1 MNDRNQPAGTI
12 ATTRQVLA
20 GEDRVAIVV
29 HKQDGGWLLLGTR
42 EFRKRD
48 VLLVDVRRVLERDR
62 SLHEAWPLRSG
73 WIARRSEHGGW
84 VKQADHV
91 DATPRLVSIPER
103 GFTLRFTNRSRFA
116 HTFCGEHSIPG
127 AQCPNCRKPLLR
139 MLTLDTADRR
149 LGLQGLAVPRLHL
162 LFCWTC
168 NLAQGEAS
176 YRLLAD
182 GGVRFV
188 KHRRG
193 GVARDFPYPNHPR
206 FFPGSRFVPEPVPA
220 AESRILGKLN
230 SGELRSI
237 DLRKADR
244 HLATPRHQIG
254 GQPYFVQGPPSAE
267 CPRCN
272 GPMTF
277 LASIGDETLDGAG
290 FTGNSFVQ
298 VLFLLCEKDRII
310 TTLQQ
315 CD

>member
-1 MNDRNQPAGTI
+1 MRDQDRPAGHVF
-12 ATTRQVLA
+12 TTRPIVE
-20 GEDRVAIVV
+20 GKDRVAVV
-29 HKQDGGWLLLGTR
+29 IHNRGCGWLLLGSLR
-42 EFRKRD
+42 FAEAD
-48 VLLVDVRRVLERDR
+48 LVHVPLRRVLDHDESVRK
-62 SLHEAWPLRSG
+62 AWPMRNG
-73 WIARRSEHGGW
+73 WIARRSARGGW
-84 VKQADHV
+84 VKKADAE
-91 DATPRLVSIPER
+91 ATGQLVSIPAR
-103 GFTLRFTNRSRFA
+103 GFTLKVATRTRFGHR
-116 HTFCGEHSIPG
+116 FCGEHSIPG

-149 LGLQGLAVPRLHL
+149 IGLQGLAVRNLHL

-168 NLAQGEAS
+168 NLAQGETA
-176 YRLLAD
+176 YQVLPD

-193 GVARDFPYPNHPR
+193 GVARNFPYPNYPR
-206 FFPGSRFVPEPVPA
+206 FFPGCRFVPEPVPA
-220 AESRILGKLN
+220 AESRILGKLT

-254 GQPYFVQGPPSAE
+254 GQPYFLQGPPSAE

-272 GPMTF
+272 GPMSF
-277 LASIGDETLDGAG
+277 LASVGDETLDKAG

-298 VLFLLCEKDRII
+298 VLFLLCRKDLIV